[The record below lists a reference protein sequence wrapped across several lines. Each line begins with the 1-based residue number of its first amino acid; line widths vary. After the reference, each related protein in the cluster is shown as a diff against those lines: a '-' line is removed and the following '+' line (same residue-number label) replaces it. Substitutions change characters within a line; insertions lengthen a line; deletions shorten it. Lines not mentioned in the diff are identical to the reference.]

1 MRRLIY
7 TLSFTIIVLACS
19 ATNNDADQFDTRQE
33 PVVGNPNSEYSLLFI
48 GNSLTSSHNL
58 PELVKEYAK
67 TQGKNIT
74 VASIVKGNYAL
85 VDHWNEGVVQASIET
100 KTFDF
105 VIVQQGPS
113 SQPYGR
119 SLLIQYG
126 GRISQLC
133 KSNDAKLAYYMVWPS
148 LAYYD
153 TFDGVINSY
162 RIAANRINDILCPVG
177 EVWKSYFDE
186 TGDFSY
192 YGSDGFHPSLRGS
205 TVAAQVIY
213 ESLFSD

>member
-162 RIAANRINDILCPVG
+162 RTAANRTNDILCPVG